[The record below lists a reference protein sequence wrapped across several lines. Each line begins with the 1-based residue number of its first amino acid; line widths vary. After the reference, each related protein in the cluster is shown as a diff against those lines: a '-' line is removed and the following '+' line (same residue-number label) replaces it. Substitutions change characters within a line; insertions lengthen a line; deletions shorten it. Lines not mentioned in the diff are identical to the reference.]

1 MTTATL
7 GQPGRFE
14 IGRVF
19 NTTFGVITRNIGLC
33 VGLALL
39 FSGLPTF
46 LFQLWNEAR
55 MSKLAGVD
63 PSNVALA
70 DPNVVIRD
78 SLVTLAF
85 GLVYFLL
92 SLLLQSALVRATIED
107 LNGKK
112 PGFGDSV
119 QIALQCLLP
128 TVGIGILVA
137 LGAGIASF
145 ALLIPGIILW
155 LGWSVSIP
163 VLVQERRGV
172 FGSMS
177 RSRALA
183 KGNRW
188 SLFGLF
194 VILFILAMVIQAVL
208 GTIVFLFGSSIVAS
222 AIGAVVSAVM
232 STVMSTATA
241 VSYVELRQVKEGTS
255 VDELAEIFS

>member
-1 MTTATL
+1 MTIATL
-7 GQPGRFE
+7 GRSGRFE

-19 NTTFGVITRNIGLC
+19 NSTFGVITRNIGLC

-55 MSKLAGVD
+55 MGKLAGVD
-63 PSNVALA
+63 SSNIALA

-78 SLVTLAF
+78 SLFTLAF
-85 GLVYFLL
+85 VLVYFIL

-119 QIALQCLLP
+119 QIAIRCLLP

-137 LGAGIASF
+137 LGAGIASL
-145 ALLIPGIILW
+145 ALLVPGIILW
-155 LGWSVSIP
+155 LGWSVSVP
-163 VLVQERRGV
+163 VLVQERLGV
-172 FGSMS
+172 LGSMS
-177 RSRALA
+177 RSRALT

-194 VILFILAMVIQAVL
+194 VILFILAMVVQALL
-208 GTIVFLFGSSIVAS
+208 GTFVLLFGTGIVGAV
-222 AIGAVVSAVM
+222 IGAVVSAVM

-241 VSYVELRQVKEGTS
+241 VSYVELRQAKEGTS
-255 VDELAEIFS
+255 VDELAKIFS

>member
-7 GQPGRFE
+7 GRPGRFE

-39 FSGLPTF
+39 FSGLPTL

-55 MSKLAGVD
+55 MSNLTGAD
-63 PSNVALA
+63 PSNLAAA
-70 DPNVVIRD
+70 DPGIMIRD
-78 SLVTLAF
+78 SLFTLVF
-85 GLVYFLL
+85 VLVYFIL

-137 LGAGIASF
+137 LGAGIASL
-145 ALLIPGIILW
+145 ALLVPGIILW
-155 LGWSVSIP
+155 LGWSVSVP

-208 GTIVFLFGSSIVAS
+208 GTFVYLFGAGIIGSV
-222 AIGAVVSAVM
+222 IGAVVSAVM